1 MKRLMPKVLIFL
13 TFFGSC
19 IIIGLLLSALV
30 TNCWVISEVTFISQ
44 TSGNATLKSQ
54 YGSIQFGLFNYQ
66 KALNHGYGL
75 RHENYSILNI
85 IKNED
90 NFMDYW
96 LWLFTALGAG
106 LSLFSSAVAAVA
118 SIIGTIKKKGG
129 MALMI
134 VSNVVSG
141 IGQLV
146 SLICWVLQFYY
157 YLRHNV
163 LLKDEQKRW
172 SSSEQAT
179 FGYSFVFIICTF
191 FIVIIN
197 IILLTYAT
205 RTEKRNRKNLEP
217 IEEKEGNSIM
227 LY

>member
-1 MKRLMPKVLIFL
+1 MNRLLPKVLIFL

-44 TSGNATLKSQ
+44 TSGNATSKTQ

-75 RHENYSILNI
+75 RHENYSVLNI
-85 IKNED
+85 VKNEE

-96 LWLFTALGAG
+96 LWLLTALGAG

-118 SIIGTIKKKGG
+118 SVIGTIKKKGG
-129 MALMI
+129 MALMV
-134 VSNVVSG
+134 VSNVVAG
-141 IGQLV
+141 VGQLV
-146 SLICWVLQFYY
+146 SFICWVLQFYH
-157 YLRHNV
+157 YLQYNV

-172 SSSEQAT
+172 SSNGQAS
-179 FGYSFVFIICTF
+179 FGYSFIFIICAF
-191 FIVIIN
+191 LVVIIN
-197 IILLTYAT
+197 LILLLSAT
-205 RTEKRNRKNLEP
+205 RMEKRNRKSLEP

>member
-1 MKRLMPKVLIFL
+1 MDRLLPKLLIFL

-30 TNCWVISEVTFISQ
+30 TPKWITSEATFTSP
-44 TSGNATLKSQ
+44 SGNATSKSQ

-85 IKNED
+85 IKNEE

-106 LSLFSSAVAAVA
+106 FSLFSSTVAAVA
-118 SIIGTIKKKGG
+118 SVIGTIKKKGG
-129 MALMI
+129 MALMV
-134 VSNVVSG
+134 VSNFAAG

-146 SLICWVLQFYY
+146 SIISWVLQFYH

-163 LLKDEQKRW
+163 LLENEQKLW
-172 SSSEQAT
+172 SSEGQAA
-179 FGYSFVFIICTF
+179 FGYSFFFVICAFILVVLN
-191 FIVIIN
+191 IVLL
-197 IILLTYAT
+197 ILAA
-205 RTEKRNRKNLEP
+205 RIENRNCKRAEP
-217 IEEKEGNSIM
+217 IEEKDGNSIM